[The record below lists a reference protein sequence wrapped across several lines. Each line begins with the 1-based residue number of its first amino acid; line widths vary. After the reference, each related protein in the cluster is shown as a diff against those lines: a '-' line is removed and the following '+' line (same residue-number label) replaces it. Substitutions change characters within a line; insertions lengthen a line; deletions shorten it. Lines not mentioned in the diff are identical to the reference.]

1 MAIDSC
7 PKVSE
12 MRPPQQP
19 HSCSKEPCRSSDL
32 QTPSSAHHS
41 EPSLWLCGW
50 APLSSV
56 EISAWNW
63 TPSCIYI
70 GLINEMTPGDQDQPS
85 AQPKGGGG
93 GSEEERITLSSTAGS
108 RGCITQDKHQQD
120 KPKVKEM
127 LAVCVKTFILSCR
140 SLPTLEGTCLCTF
153 CLPGPASLSRVAL
166 SSSGELA
173 SFLGT

>member
-1 MAIDSC
+1 MFWWEMLQNPTGSISAENGNNCSCAMAIDSC

-85 AQPKGGGG
+85 AQPKGGGVVLRRRELPWAQQQEAEAA
-93 GSEEERITLSSTAGS
+93 SHRTNTSRISPRLKKCLLSA
-108 RGCITQDKHQQD
+108 
-120 KPKVKEM
+120 
-127 LAVCVKTFILSCR
+127 
-140 SLPTLEGTCLCTF
+140 
-153 CLPGPASLSRVAL
+153 
-166 SSSGELA
+166 
-173 SFLGT
+173 

>member
-1 MAIDSC
+1 MTLWMGSAELCRNKRLELDS
-7 PKVSE
+7 V
-12 MRPPQQP
+12 MHLYWP
-19 HSCSKEPCRSSDL
+19 HQRDDSRRSGPTICTT
-32 QTPSSAHHS
+32 Q
-41 EPSLWLCGW
+41 
-50 APLSSV
+50 
-56 EISAWNW
+56 
-63 TPSCIYI
+63 
-70 GLINEMTPGDQDQPS
+70 
-85 AQPKGGGG
+85 GGGG